1 MQARGSPR
9 PRSTWHR
16 CSLALTLASG
26 LALACGPAPEEE
38 APRTAQSAAALS
50 DAPQP
55 TATTELVTNG
65 TFGNGAV
72 APWWNNAST
81 QVRVEN
87 GRLRVDVAGTA
98 NLWDAIIGQSGI
110 PLVSG
115 KAYTLS
121 FKASA
126 SSNFTVRTTVQQE
139 SAPYTSVLTQQF
151 SVTTTSQQFSFPFTS
166 SLSTS
171 QGQVTFQLGGRSA
184 AATFFLDDISLTS
197 TDGTT
202 QPPPGGSG
210 PIAMTSGFY
219 VDPNTGAAS
228 WVRANGGDSR
238 ASRIQASIVSKP
250 GARWFGNWS
259 GDIGAAVS
267 SYVSAADAADK
278 LPVLV
283 AYNIPGRDCGS
294 HSAGGAGSPEAYR
307 AWISAFATAIGNR
320 PAIVII
326 EPDAVAQL
334 DCLSNDSE
342 RQVRLGLLRYATEQL
357 RDKAVNTWAYLD
369 GGNAQWIAADTMA
382 QRLDSA
388 GVKNIRGFAL
398 NVSNFYTTAQSNTYG
413 TSVSNALS
421 SRYGYTKKF
430 VVDTSRNGN
439 GSNGEWCNPGGR
451 KLGATSQVNT
461 GTGAE
466 LLLWVK
472 SVGESDGYCGIA
484 PGAAA
489 GQFSPDL
496 AIRLIDGT

>member
-1 MQARGSPR
+1 VQARGFLR
-9 PRSTWHR
+9 PRSSWHR
-16 CSLALTLASG
+16 GSLLLTLASG

-38 APRTAQSAAALS
+38 ASLMAQSASALS
-50 DAPQP
+50 DTPRP
-55 TATTELVTNG
+55 TAVTELVTNG

-87 GRLRVDVAGTA
+87 GRLRVDVAANTA

-110 PLVSG
+110 PLASG
-115 KAYTLS
+115 KTYTLS

-126 SSNFTVRTTVQQE
+126 SSNFSVRATVQQE

-151 SVTTTSQQFSFPFTS
+151 SVTPTSQQFQFTFPS
-166 SLSTS
+166 SLSTG

-184 AATFFLDDISLTS
+184 AATFFLDDISLT
-197 TDGTT
+197 TDGAT
-202 QPPPGGSG
+202 QPPGGSG

-219 VDPNTGAAS
+219 VDPNSGAAG

-238 ASRIQASIVSKP
+238 ASSIQASIASKP

-259 GDIGAAVS
+259 GDIGTAVS
-267 SYVSAADAADK
+267 GYVAAADAADK

-294 HSAGGAGSPEAYR
+294 HSAGGAGSPDAYR

-320 PAIVII
+320 PAVVII

-334 DCLSNDSE
+334 DCLKTDSE
-342 RQVRLGLLRYATEQL
+342 RQVRLGLLRYASEQL

-369 GGNAQWIAADTMA
+369 GGNARWIGADVMA

-398 NVSNFYTTAQSNTYG
+398 NVSNFYTTDESNTYG
-413 TSVSNALS
+413 TSVSGALS

-430 VVDTSRNGN
+430 TVDTSRNGN

-451 KLGATSQVNT
+451 KLGATSQVST
-461 GTGAE
+461 GSGAE

-472 SVGESDGYCGIA
+472 SVGESDGNCGIA

-496 AIRLIDGT
+496 AIRLINGT

>member
-1 MQARGSPR
+1 MQPRGILP
-9 PRSTWHR
+9 PRSFR
-16 CSLALTLASG
+16 NLLSLSLTLASSWV
-26 LALACGPAPEEE
+26 LACGPAPEDGG
-38 APRTAQSAAALS
+38 PLTAQSASTLASAT
-50 DAPQP
+50 PQP
-55 TATTELVTNG
+55 TAVTELVANG
-65 TFGNGAV
+65 TFASGAV
-72 APWWNNAST
+72 APWWNNANT

-87 GRLRVDVAGTA
+87 GRLRIDVAAGTA
-98 NLWDAIIGQSGI
+98 NLWDAIVGESGI

-121 FKASA
+121 FSASA
-126 SSNFTVRTTVQQE
+126 SASISVRTTVQQE
-139 SAPYTSVLTQQF
+139 TAPYTAVLTQQF
-151 SVTTTSQQFSFPFTS
+151 SIDGTSRRFSFPFTS
-166 SLSTS
+166 SLGTS
-171 QGQVTFQLGGRSA
+171 QGQVTFQVGGRPA
-184 AATFFLDDISLTS
+184 AATVFLDDISLTTES
-197 TDGTT
+197 TGTG
-202 QPPPGGSG
+202 GGSG
-210 PIAMTSGFY
+210 PIGMTSGFY
-219 VDPNTGAAS
+219 VDPNTGAAG
-228 WVRANGGDSR
+228 WVRSNGGDSR
-238 ASRIQASIVSKP
+238 ASRIQSSIASKP

-259 GDIGAAVS
+259 GDIGSAVS
-267 SYVSAADAADK
+267 SYVAAADAADK

-294 HSAGGAGSPEAYR
+294 HSGGGAGSPDAYR
-307 AWISAFATAIGNR
+307 TWIAAFAAAIGNR

-334 DCLSNDSE
+334 DCLANDSE

-357 RDKAVNTWAYLD
+357 RDRATNTWTYLD

-398 NVSNFYTTAQSNTYG
+398 NVSNFYTTAQSNPYG
-413 TSVSNALS
+413 ASVNSALS
-421 SRYGYTKKF
+421 SRYGYTRQF
-430 VVDTSRNGN
+430 LVDTSRNGN

-451 KLGATSQVNT
+451 KLGTTSQVGT

-472 SVGESDGYCGIA
+472 SVGESDGNCGIA